1 MKGLFFGPA
10 ERQLYGV
17 LHVPAGQPRPVGVV
31 LCHPLPFEY
40 MRKRWQHRKAADM
53 LADRGFAT
61 LRFDWSGTGDSA
73 GDGLPRSLASWAE
86 DVAIAASE
94 LSELAEVQRVCVAA
108 VGGAA
113 MIAAHA
119 SRAKAPD
126 SLLLVDPP
134 LRGGPYL
141 ATYAHRRPFERHAA
155 DEILGI
161 RVPLALRSEL
171 GALDLAAAKPRAG
184 KILVLATQGPG
195 AAREL
200 SAALQ
205 GAEGALVVR
214 EAPDAA
220 DPRPSDL
227 EEALL
232 SIALPEALS
241 RYAAEELA

>member
-17 LHVPAGQPRPVGVV
+17 LHVPAGQPRPTGVV

-73 GDGLPRSLASWAE
+73 GDGLPRSLSTWAE
-86 DVAIAASE
+86 DVALATSE
-94 LSELAEVQRVCVAA
+94 LMELAEVQRVCVAA
-108 VGGAA
+108 AGGAA
-113 MIAAHA
+113 AVAAYA
-119 SRAKAPD
+119 SREKPPA

-141 ATYAHRRPFERHAA
+141 AAYAQRRSLERHAA

-161 RVPLALRSEL
+161 RIPLALRSEL
-171 GALDLAAAKPRAG
+171 GALDLAAAKPQAG
-184 KILVLATQGPG
+184 KVLVLATTGAE
-195 AAREL
+195 AAREI
-200 SAALQ
+200 STALQ
-205 GAEGALVVR
+205 GAQGPVVVR
-214 EAPDAA
+214 EAPNAA

-232 SIALPEALS
+232 SVALPEELS
-241 RYAAEELA
+241 RFAAEELA

>member
-17 LHVPAGQPRPVGVV
+17 LHVPAGQPRPTGVV

-73 GDGLPRSLASWAE
+73 GENLPRSLSAWAE
-86 DVAIAASE
+86 DVALATSE
-94 LSELAEVQRVCVAA
+94 LMELAQVQRVCVAA

-113 MIAAHA
+113 AVAAHA
-119 SRAKAPD
+119 SRETASDA
-126 SLLLVDPP
+126 LLLVDPP

-141 ATYAHRRPFERHAA
+141 AAYAQRRPFERHAA

-171 GALDLAAAKPRAG
+171 AALDLAAQKPRAD
-184 KILVLATQGPG
+184 KILVLTTTGAG

-200 SAALQ
+200 SAALR
-205 GAEGALVVR
+205 GAEGAVTLR
-214 EAPDAA
+214 EATNAA

-227 EEALL
+227 EETLL
-232 SIALPEALS
+232 SVALPEELS